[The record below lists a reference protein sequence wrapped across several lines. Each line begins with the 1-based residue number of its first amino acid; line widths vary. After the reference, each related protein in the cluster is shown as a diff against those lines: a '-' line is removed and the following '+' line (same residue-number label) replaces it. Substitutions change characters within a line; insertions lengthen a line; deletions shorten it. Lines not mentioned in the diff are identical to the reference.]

1 LRIKP
6 SVHSLK
12 ANGKGYSFEKEEAQT
27 PTDAKEEWTVKR
39 IFAVFS
45 MEIQLSDVGVPA

>member
-27 PTDAKEEWTVKR
+27 PKNAKEEWTVKR
-39 IFAVFS
+39 IFAVFFR
-45 MEIQLSDVGVPA
+45 EIQLSDVGEQA